1 MIRINNSNI
10 VFLIDDS
17 TIEYGFIT
25 RSTMIINTRYLM
37 MMEYSCTIEIQNV
50 KRIKNRFFGNENLF
64 NTVITGPGKIILQT
78 CQLAIC

>member
-1 MIRINNSNI
+1 MILLLNMD
-10 VFLIDDS
+10 LLPGQQ
-17 TIEYGFIT
+17 T
-25 RSTMIINTRYLM
+25 IINTRYLM

-64 NTVITGPGKIILQT
+64 NTVIIDRGKIIVQT

>member
-1 MIRINNSNI
+1 MIRINN
-10 VFLIDDS
+10 
-17 TIEYGFIT
+17 
-25 RSTMIINTRYLM
+25 
-37 MMEYSCTIEIQNV
+37 SCTIEIQNV

>member
-17 TIEYGFIT
+17 TIEYGL
-25 RSTMIINTRYLM
+25 SGQQMIINTRYLM

>member
-17 TIEYGFIT
+17 TIEYLLPGQQ
-25 RSTMIINTRYLM
+25 MIINTRYLM

>member
-1 MIRINNSNI
+1 MILLLNMD
-10 VFLIDDS
+10 LLPGQQ
-17 TIEYGFIT
+17 T
-25 RSTMIINTRYLM
+25 IINTRYLM

-78 CQLAIC
+78 CQLAIY